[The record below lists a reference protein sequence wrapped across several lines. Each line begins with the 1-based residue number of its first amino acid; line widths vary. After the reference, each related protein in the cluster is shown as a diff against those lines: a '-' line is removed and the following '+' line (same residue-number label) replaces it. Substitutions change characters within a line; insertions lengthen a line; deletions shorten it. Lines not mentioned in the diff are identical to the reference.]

1 MLSRAEAF
9 LAASGLV
16 NMASRLGI
24 KAFLTFGA
32 GWFANSAFNEY
43 VGRKS
48 KSPESLVIDG
58 RIVDKRPALPLFG
71 VVSAAT
77 PYDTSSGTD
86 VASRVGQIMQ
96 FGFPSLDNIRSF
108 DDYVLSYDRR
118 NRVANWVFEHL
129 TPDGV
134 KHNEAVD
141 RSKCDFKE
149 DLSIHPYFR
158 STNDDY
164 KGSGYDRG
172 HLAAAGNHKGHQ
184 KHCEQT
190 FLLSNMAPQV
200 GRGFNRDSWNRLE
213 RHVRKLTKTHPNVY
227 VCTGPL
233 YLSQKEA
240 NGKSYVKYEVIG
252 KNMVAVPTHFFK
264 VVVAEDANKNF
275 MMESYVMPNS
285 VISDD
290 TPLTSFMVK
299 PELVEKLSGLLFFDR
314 VSRDKLQFING
325 KKA

>member
-1 MLSRAEAF
+1 MTT
-9 LAASGLV
+9 
-16 NMASRLGI
+16 RLGV
-24 KAFLTFGA
+24 KAILTFGA
-32 GWFANSAFNEY
+32 GWVANSAY
-43 VGRKS
+43 QVIYS
-48 KSPESLVIDG
+48 KQSKAHDSIVIDG
-58 RIVDKRPALPLFG
+58 RIVQNRPGLPIFG

-77 PYDTSSGTD
+77 PYDTNSGSD
-86 VASRVGQIMQ
+86 VASRVSQIMQ

-108 DDYVLSYDRR
+108 DDFVLSYDRR

-158 STNDDY
+158 STNEDY
-164 KGSGYDRG
+164 KYSGYDRG

-233 YLSQKEA
+233 YLAQKES

-252 KNMVAVPTHFFK
+252 KNLVSVPTHFFK
-264 VVVAEDANKNF
+264 VIVAEDPNRNF
-275 MMESYVMPNS
+275 IMESYVMPNA

-290 TPLTSFMVK
+290 TPLSSFMVK
-299 PELVEKLSGLLFFDR
+299 PDYIEKLSGLLFFDR
-314 VSRDKLQFING
+314 VARDKLQSING